1 MKAEETKKPKRA
13 AKADGQTKAEI
24 IQSVLDGMYAQE
36 SASEMCRRA
45 GISLSLFFK
54 WVNEDPDVGEQ
65 YARAREAR
73 ADVFFEQLDDI
84 GEDAMMA
91 ESAVQVAGLRL
102 KADNLKWKLARMAP
116 KKYGEKL
123 QTEHSGSVDV
133 TLYDGEQAKRMA
145 AMLNG
150 TKSS

>member
-36 SASEMCRRA
+36 STSEMCRRA

-65 YARAREAR
+65 YVRAREAR
-73 ADVFFEQLDDI
+73 ADAVFEQLDEI
-84 GEDAMMA
+84 GEEAAMA

-133 TLYDGEQAKRMA
+133 TLYDGEQAARMA

-150 TKSS
+150 SK